1 MNNKPDK
8 RLWIVLTVFCMAAS
22 LINLITSI
30 SHQADV
36 PLIALISYDIPY
48 I

>member
-1 MNNKPDK
+1 MKNQPDK
-8 RLWIVLTVFCMAAS
+8 RLWIVLTIFCMAAS

-30 SHQADV
+30 SHQANV
-36 PLIALISYDIPY
+36 PISLISYDTPY